1 MYMTVKEIA
10 EQLKVSEKTIRRR
23 IWSGE
28 LPSVKIGESVRV
40 AKSDY
45 DAYVA
50 GKARPQCQV

>member
-1 MYMTVKEIA
+1 MTVKEIA